1 MEHDAAVAALAPSVA
16 AVTAALARVVT
27 EASPSRAA
35 PVVLID
41 GPSGAGKS
49 TFADALVAAWP
60 GDAAP
65 TLVHM
70 DDVYPGWDGL
80 AAGAREVHE
89 LLLLPRSEGRP
100 AGWRRYDWS
109 IEAPRDWVPVD
120 ASCPLIVEGCG
131 TLLAA
136 NVPLSDVRVWITA
149 DDAVRKRRALARDHG
164 AFDAHW
170 DRWQRQFEE
179 FVAAEHPADG
189 ATVLLDGTGVAK
201 PGAETTVGP

>member
-1 MEHDAAVAALAPSVA
+1 MARLAPVIAAVSAAVAARG
-16 AVTAALARVVT
+16 AR
-27 EASPSRAA
+27 SA

-49 TFADALVAAWP
+49 TLADALVAAWP
-60 GDAAP
+60 GAAP
-65 TLVHM
+65 PSLVRM

-80 AAGAREVHE
+80 AAGARNVHDE
-89 LLLLPRSEGRP
+89 LLLPRSQGRP

-120 ASCPLIVEGCG
+120 ASRPLVVEGCG
-131 TLLAA
+131 TLLRANAA
-136 NVPLSDVRVWITA
+136 LSDVRVWLTA

-170 DRWQRQFEE
+170 DRWHRQFEQ
-179 FVAAEHPADG
+179 FLADEHPLDT
-189 ATVLLDGTGVAK
+189 ATIVLDGTA
-201 PGAETTVGP
+201 GAA